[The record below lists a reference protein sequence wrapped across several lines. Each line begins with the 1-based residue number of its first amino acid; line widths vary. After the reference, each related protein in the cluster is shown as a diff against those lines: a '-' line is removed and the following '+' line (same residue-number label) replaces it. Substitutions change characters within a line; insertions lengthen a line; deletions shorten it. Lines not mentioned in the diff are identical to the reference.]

1 MCCLSTFSRNSRFLI
16 DRNIELFLYAL
27 LKNMFL
33 KTSKEQKNKIEKT
46 LNIWLDKIN
55 KNIIKTKEKYLNLEY
70 STVNLN
76 NIIIFVKSQNYLYA
90 AEILE
95 NILIKIFADT
105 MQVSQDELINSYI
118 YNNFIKIRND
128 DKYLSWFSQKKLKP
142 KELNDIKLFLSN
154 NNNIIFYQNSPFV
167 NYLYNI
173 IKEKYNPLNFEKNN
187 TLGYIYNECLPN
199 QKQNEKYFLQI
210 KNNNNGNNWNTDMI
224 SNSLMNIKLEL
235 EKDAICD
242 KALSIEI
249 IKRFLYSVFIYYQ
262 TKNSPLIKNN
272 SVGGGKYGEMV
283 HVPYA
288 YDFRGAYVEGR
299 FANSLISTLRIENRI
314 ENILFGQNNFREI
327 GMYELGKSLVFNKNI
342 KSINLNNNLLRSD
355 FLDYFFF
362 GMGSYNN
369 YSVEE
374 INLAYNNLKS
384 ESETNLIRII
394 ERCQGLKTLILNG
407 NKLKYGFGGFFA
419 ILKKYY
425 QQKKTKIETLMI
437 NNCELSD
444 DSFIELGEL
453 LKCKFCSLQKLYL
466 IGNNFDKYTA
476 FLKKIKF
483 NKNLKEFYIGKNN
496 INNEDDED
504 INRIISNTKIN
515 QLYLFQTEMNNFKN
529 CLNVIYRAR
538 IVKNNKEKKNKK
550 IFIDKDN
557 ATLKSLD
564 MSRIELEIKN
574 INYIQLLQKI
584 SEESSLTI
592 FDFSRILFGKIPQK
606 YEKIS
611 DNKNYWNVVENLSTK
626 LFKEKSK
633 YNDLINEKRKAEVD
647 IKRLCDGQN
656 FDDFIIFKNIEKKIK
671 KVIKD
676 KRAIYPL
683 YLQEEAK
690 KIIQEEN
697 IINIKSDENNDN
709 DNEEL
714 EGKLVNY
721 MKIINTKNKLNQL
734 DNIKKQQKFFI
745 F

>member
-27 LKNMFL
+27 LKNIFL

-55 KNIIKTKEKYLNLEY
+55 KNIIKAKEKYLNLEY

-154 NNNIIFYQNSPFV
+154 NNNIIFYQNSPFA
-167 NYLYNI
+167 NFLYNI

-242 KALSIEI
+242 KTLSIEI

-272 SVGGGKYGEMV
+272 SVGCGQYGEMV

-425 QQKKTKIETLMI
+425 QQQKTKIETLMI

-453 LKCKFCSLQKLYL
+453 LKCKFCALQKLYL
-466 IGNNFDKYTA
+466 IGNNFDKHTA

-550 IFIDKDN
+550 IVIDKDN
-557 ATLKSLD
+557 AILKSLD

-611 DNKNYWNVVENLSTK
+611 DNNNYWNVVENLSTK

-633 YNDLINEKRKAEVD
+633 YNDLIKEKRKAEVD
-647 IKRLCDGQN
+647 IQRLCDGQN

-676 KRAIYPL
+676 KRVIYPL

-697 IINIKSDENNDN
+697 IINIKNDESNDN